1 MRNLRGT
8 TLLVLVALV
17 LSACSGTPEAGSP
30 SVTTAEATTQVA
42 PSAAATPSRAPT
54 PAPERTT
61 QATPTAP
68 AEKTFT
74 TPDGSLSF
82 NYPQTW
88 SVEAMAGQEN
98 SYAVMDG
105 SGGTRATL
113 SDKVAGL
120 GYVSVTSGFDV
131 GFKMPVPG
139 IKGAAGQGVSVVVH
153 GVYGQAVGAQ
163 AAAYALA
170 TDGSPEPIGRSGVE
184 VPAGGY
190 YVLFTGMVPLDTPTI
205 PPSQAELMASAT
217 AFANS
222 STFAE
227 TAKVMASLTINP
239 AKVTAVGCLG
249 VKYKYRELNGIS
261 CDDAKAALDRVEK
274 TGTGSG
280 ARNMETADFYCFYAG
295 YGEKQNGQADVIC
308 RHQVTPDAIS
318 FEAWFK

>member
-1 MRNLRGT
+1 M
-8 TLLVLVALV
+8 
-17 LSACSGTPEAGSP
+17 
-30 SVTTAEATTQVA
+30 
-42 PSAAATPSRAPT
+42 
-54 PAPERTT
+54 PA
-61 QATPTAP
+61 AP

-74 TPDGSLSF
+74 TPDGLLSF
-82 NYPQTW
+82 NYPPAW
-88 SVEAMAGQEN
+88 SVEAVAGQEN

-113 SDKVAGL
+113 RDKVAGL
-120 GYVSVTSGFDV
+120 PNASVTSGFDA

-139 IKGAAGQGVSVVVH
+139 IKGPAGQGVSVVVH

-190 YVLFTGMVPLDTPTI
+190 YVFFTGMIPLDTPTV
-205 PPSQAELMASAT
+205 PPSQAELMGSAT

-222 STFAE
+222 PTFAE
-227 TAKVMASLTINP
+227 TARVMASLTLNP
-239 AKVTAVGCLG
+239 GKATAVGCFG
-249 VKYKYRELNGIS
+249 VKYKYLELNGIS

-280 ARNMETADFYCFYAG
+280 ARNLETPEFYCFYAS
-295 YGEKQNGQADVIC
+295 YGERQNGQADVIC